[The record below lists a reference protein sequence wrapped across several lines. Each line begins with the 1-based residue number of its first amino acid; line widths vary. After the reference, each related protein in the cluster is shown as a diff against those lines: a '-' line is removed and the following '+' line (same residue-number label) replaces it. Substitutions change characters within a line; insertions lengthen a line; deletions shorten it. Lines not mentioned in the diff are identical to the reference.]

1 MFPIKNPF
9 RKFCDGKTNITSSV
23 FRTVN
28 FPNDDSYME
37 NIEDGT
43 IRIYTIDS
51 ITASKVVLID
61 DVGNVNYDEGKVL
74 INQLQIISGSDTDNN
89 IYITAVP
96 KNDDI
101 SAVREVY
108 LNLALSDSTF
118 SMFKEVA

>member
-1 MFPIKNPF
+1 L
-9 RKFCDGKTNITSSV
+9 
-23 FRTVN
+23 
-28 FPNDDSYME
+28 
-37 NIEDGT
+37 
-43 IRIYTIDS
+43 RIYTIDP
-51 ITASKVVLID
+51 ITASKLVLID

>member
-1 MFPIKNPF
+1 MLF
-9 RKFCDGKTNITSSV
+9 RS
-23 FRTVN
+23 
-28 FPNDDSYME
+28 
-37 NIEDGT
+37 
-43 IRIYTIDS
+43 
-51 ITASKVVLID
+51 
-61 DVGNVNYDEGKVL
+61 
-74 INQLQIISGSDTDNN
+74 NQLQIISGSDTDNN